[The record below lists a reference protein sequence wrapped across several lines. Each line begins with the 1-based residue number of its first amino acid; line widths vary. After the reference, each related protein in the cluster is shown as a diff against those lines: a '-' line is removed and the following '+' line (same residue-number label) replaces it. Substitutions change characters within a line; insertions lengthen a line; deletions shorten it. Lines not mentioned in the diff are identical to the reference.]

1 MRLLF
6 ITLMV
11 CVAACAANT
20 TDLQSSQTLQ
30 VSKNKPHLP
39 PPDFE
44 LIEAENQTAVTP
56 ETRTPY
62 LHYSIEERCGETG
75 ALGSKRFPPDACT
88 LNYDPVCGCDG
99 QTYPNACTANSNGV
113 SVMSKGECKP

>member
-20 TDLQSSQTLQ
+20 TDLKSSKTLQ
-30 VSKNKPHLP
+30 GSKNQPHLP

-44 LIEAENQTAVTP
+44 LIEAENQTTTIP

-62 LHYSIEERCGETG
+62 LHYSIEESCGKTG
-75 ALGSKRFPPDACT
+75 ALGTKRFPPDACFADY
-88 LNYDPVCGCDG
+88 NSVCGCDG
-99 QTYPNACTANSNGV
+99 KTYSNACTANSNGF